1 MENFWDILA
10 PILVIGGIFISVFVE
25 NSKNAKKNIPDATQH
40 PAKPPK
46 HPSALKQALDISPK
60 QDMPG
65 DNIESATV
73 QPTEKPK
80 KKKKKAANT
89 PQDSSVTP
97 ENDAYNQKNDETDN
111 AMSDIRRAIIA
122 HEILKRKF

>member
-25 NSKNAKKNIPDATQH
+25 NSKNAKKSVPDAQQFIIT
-40 PAKPPK
+40 PPK
-46 HPSALKQALDISPK
+46 KAPEPEQTPDTPSK

-65 DNIESATV
+65 DNAESMTV
-73 QPTEKPK
+73 IPTKKPK
-80 KKKKKAANT
+80 QKKRKAADTQRSTPT
-89 PQDSSVTP
+89 PQD
-97 ENDAYNQKNDETDN
+97 NDAYNQKSDEANN
-111 AMSDIRRAIIA
+111 AMEDIRRAIIA